1 MPGGTA
7 QDTKHA
13 HTNFKSFYMD
23 WFQSLF
29 SQTGSVAHIVVLF
42 SLVIAVGVVLGKIK
56 MGSIS
61 LGVTFVLFAGIVV
74 GHIYHSFGL
83 ADPDGGF
90 ACPAKVLNFIQDF
103 GLILFV
109 YCIGLQVG
117 PGFFQSFRKDGI
129 HMNLI
134 TVGIVT
140 LNIVTLLA
148 LYYLFFDTSDPTSL
162 PMAVGVLCGAVTN
175 TPGLG
180 AAQEAISTLGL
191 NMGENNIASGYA
203 CAYPLGVLGIIAATI
218 AVRYICRIKLEKEE
232 EEIRRSQED
241 DPHAKPHHMSLRV
254 ENPALAGR
262 TFEQL
267 TTFLGR
273 TFVCTHYKHGDQ
285 IFSPNKDTQL
295 HIGDEMN
302 AVCAEDDAEAVVAFV
317 GQEVDLDWQA
327 EQAPIVSK
335 RILVT
340 QPEVNGKTFG
350 QMHFSSI
357 YGVNVTR
364 ITRSGMDLFA
374 DRSLRIQIGDRLMVA
389 GPEDCVNRVE
399 RVLGNSV
406 KRLDHPNVG
415 AIFLGILVGIIFGSI
430 PFQFP
435 GMATPLKL
443 GLAGGPLV
451 IAILAGAYGYKFH
464 LVTYTTTSANLLL
477 REIGLILFLA
487 SVGIKAGANFWTTV
501 VHGDGLLYVWVGF
514 LVTVI
519 PLLIMGVV
527 GRLKFKLNYFTLMGV
542 IAGSTTDPPAL
553 GYANQTAN
561 NDAPSVGYST
571 VYPLAMFLR
580 ILTAQAIIL
589 FMCA

>member
-1 MPGGTA
+1 
-7 QDTKHA
+7 
-13 HTNFKSFYMD
+13 MD
-23 WFQSLF
+23 WFQALF
-29 SQTGSVAHIVVLF
+29 LNTGSVAHIVLLY
-42 SLVIAVGVVLGKIK
+42 SIVIAIGVMLGKIK
-56 MGSIS
+56 FGSIS

-74 GHIYHSFGL
+74 GHLYTATGL
-83 ADPDGGF
+83 DGDDGF
-90 ACPAKVLNFIQDF
+90 ACPVQVLNFIQDF

-117 PGFFQSFRKDGI
+117 PGFFESFKKGGLQ
-129 HMNLI
+129 MNMVA
-134 TVGIVT
+134 VGIVL
-140 LNIVTLLA
+140 LNMITMLG
-148 LYYLFFDTSDPTSL
+148 LYYLVFDTSDKTSL

-180 AAQEAISTLGL
+180 AAQEAINTLGID
-191 NMGENNIASGYA
+191 MGGLNIASGYA
-203 CAYPLGVLGIIAATI
+203 CAYPLGVVGIIGATI
-218 AVRYICRIKLEKEE
+218 AIRYICRISLDKEE
-232 EEIRRSQED
+232 EQIRLSQED
-241 DPHAKPHHMSLRV
+241 DPHARPHHLSLRV
-254 ENPALAGR
+254 ENKALEGK
-262 TFEQL
+262 TFGQL
-267 TTFLGR
+267 SQFLGR
-273 TFVCTHYKHGDQ
+273 TFVCTHYKHGDT
-285 IFSPNKDTQL
+285 IVSPTKDT
-295 HIGDEMN
+295 IISVGDEMN
-302 AVCAEDDAEAVVAFV
+302 AVCAEDDAEAAIAFI
-317 GQEVDLDWQA
+317 GSQAKFDWKA
-327 EQAPIVSK
+327 AAAPIVSK

-340 QPEVNGKTFG
+340 QSEVNGKTFG
-350 QMHFSSI
+350 QMHFSSM

-389 GPEDCVNRVE
+389 GPEDAVTRVE
-399 RVLGNSV
+399 RLLGNSV

-443 GLAGGPLV
+443 GLAGGPLI

-487 SVGIKAGANFWTTV
+487 SVGIKAGANFWHTV
-501 VHGDGLLYVWVGF
+501 VEGDGLTYVWVGF
-514 LVTVI
+514 LITVI
-519 PLLIMGVV
+519 PLLIMGVIA
-527 GRLKFKLNYFTLMGV
+527 RLKLKFNYFTLMGV

-561 NDAPSVGYST
+561 NDAASVGYST

-580 ILTAQAIIL
+580 ILVAQALIL
-589 FMCA
+589 FLC